1 MKNIIL
7 IVALILI
14 NLVPTIGQ
22 TVKKIR
28 SKITENTQI
37 NYQLNEI
44 SRVSASKEAGTLTAS
59 PAVLTTGGA
68 GAALTATITSTAT
81 SFQCTSKP
89 SWVSSVTFSGNNV
102 TINVSENS
110 TAALIREDNVVIA
123 TSTGDSPFNI
133 LVKQGGIN
141 ANMIYESL
149 SGGSLPTDWITM
161 GTASKITYN
170 TGFVNLAAVD
180 YMNASATR
188 LVCKVPGSQV
198 ASCMGSS
205 GNIVIASV
213 DFKGTSNAG
222 MFIYLNDASDE
233 NCFQFF
239 SNISGNSG
247 YLYAFKGFSG
257 SALALGDP
265 IPGDPMNYGGTKG
278 LPSVEPIPTSGID
291 AYYRMEITNSYNL
304 PYWWQYQVSIWSLQ
318 TTNGVTSKYKLHYTR
333 KFETNTPGVPLPGYF
348 GIWVK
353 GGGESQFKN
362 FMLSVQNNLNTNNS
376 NLLKENISIF
386 QQGNELYLKG
396 MEGSKLMK
404 SDIFNSMGQVMFSK
418 KQLSTESIDIASLQ
432 SGIYILKIN
441 NNQSFKFIKK

>member
-7 IVALILI
+7 IAALILI
-14 NLVPTIGQ
+14 NVVPTIGQ
-22 TVKKIR
+22 SINKDQLSDVNRTSVTKEVVALTV
-28 SKITENTQI
+28 
-37 NYQLNEI
+37 
-44 SRVSASKEAGTLTAS
+44 S

-68 GAALTATITSTAT
+68 AAALTATITSTAT

-89 SWVSSVTFSGNNV
+89 SWVSSVTFSGNIA
-102 TINVSENS
+102 TINVSTNT
-110 TAALIREDNVVIA
+110 TAGLIREDNVVIA

-133 LVKQGGIN
+133 LVKQGGNN

-149 SGGSLPTDWITM
+149 GGGNLPADWITM
-161 GTASKITYN
+161 GTASNVTYN
-170 TGFVNLAAVD
+170 NGYVNLAAVD
-180 YMNASATR
+180 FLNASATR
-188 LVCKVPGSQV
+188 LVCKVAGSEV
-198 ASCMGSS
+198 TSGAGST
-205 GNIVIASV
+205 GNIVVASV

-222 MFIYLNDASDE
+222 MFIYLNDANAE

-278 LPSVEPIPTSGID
+278 LPAVEPIPTTGID

-304 PYWWQYQVSIWSLQ
+304 PWWWQYQVSIWSLQ

-348 GIWVK
+348 GVWVK

-362 FMLSVQNNLNTNNS
+362 FMLSVQNNLNTNNHD
-376 NLLKENISIF
+376 LLKENIDIY
-386 QQGNELYLKG
+386 QNGNDLYLKG
-396 MEGSKLMK
+396 IESSKLMK
-404 SDIFNSMGQVMFSK
+404 ADIFNSMGQVMFSK
-418 KQLSTESIDIASLQ
+418 HQLAAEPINTASLQ

>member
-7 IVALILI
+7 IAALILI
-14 NLVPTIGQ
+14 NVVPTIGQ
-22 TVKKIR
+22 SINKDQLSDVNRTSVTKEVVALTV
-28 SKITENTQI
+28 
-37 NYQLNEI
+37 
-44 SRVSASKEAGTLTAS
+44 S

-68 GAALTATITSTAT
+68 AAALTATITSTVT

-89 SWVSSVTFSGNNV
+89 SWVSSVTFSGNIA
-102 TINVSENS
+102 TINVSTNT
-110 TAALIREDNVVIA
+110 TAGLIREDNVVIA

-133 LVKQGGIN
+133 LVKQGGNN

-149 SGGSLPTDWITM
+149 GGGNLPVDWITM
-161 GTASKITYN
+161 GTASNVTYN
-170 TGFVNLAAVD
+170 NGYVNLAAVD
-180 YMNASATR
+180 LMNASATR
-188 LVCKVPGSQV
+188 LVCKADGSQV
-198 ASCMGSS
+198 TSGAGST
-205 GNIVIASV
+205 GNIVVASV

-222 MFIYLNDASDE
+222 MFIYLNDANAE

-278 LPSVEPIPTSGID
+278 LPTVEPIPTTGID

-362 FMLSVQNNLNTNNS
+362 FMLSVQNNLNTNTS
-376 NLLKENISIF
+376 DLLKEKISIF
-386 QQGNELYLKG
+386 QKGNNLNIKG
-396 MEGSKLMK
+396 IEGSELMK
-404 SDIFNSMGQVMFSK
+404 TDIFNSMGQVMFSK
-418 KQLSTESIDIASLQ
+418 NQLSTELINIASLQ
-432 SGIYILKIN
+432 SGIYILKLN